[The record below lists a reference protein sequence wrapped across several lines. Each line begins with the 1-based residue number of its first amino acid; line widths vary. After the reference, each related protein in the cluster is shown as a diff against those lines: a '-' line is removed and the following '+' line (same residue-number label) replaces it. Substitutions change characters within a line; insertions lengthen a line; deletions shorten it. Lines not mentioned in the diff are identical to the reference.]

1 MKKIYCVCLLCGWLV
16 LSLNSQAQKT
26 RLGVVAGTNYSL
38 DNRVMDKMHLGAS
51 AGMFV
56 EVLFKNHIFLK
67 GEATYLIKQRANLS
81 QTENGKPNP
90 YTIGAWQFP
99 VNVGYRFHFG
109 QWQPYLQGGA
119 FVHSAQNSLGK
130 NRVGLSLE
138 GRHQE
143 YIRPTA
149 GVGLQWR
156 KIALELEWQIGQRV
170 RREDFFNWNSQN
182 VNFFGIVAGG
192 CYPYPYPYPNY
203 FNTPPSSVRN
213 DSFLLKFR
221 YYFN

>member
-1 MKKIYCVCLLCGWLV
+1 MKKIYYICLLCGWLV
-16 LSLNSQAQKT
+16 LSFNSQAQKT
-26 RLGVVAGTNYSL
+26 RFGVVTGTNYSL
-38 DNRVMDKMHLGAS
+38 DSRVMDNMHLGAS

-67 GEATYLIKQRANLS
+67 GEATYLIKQRANLA
-81 QTENGKPNP
+81 QTENGKPTP

-119 FVHSAQNSLGK
+119 FVHSAQNSLNK

-143 YIRPTA
+143 YIRPTTGA
-149 GVGLQWR
+149 GVQWR
-156 KIALELEWQIGQRV
+156 KIALELEWQVGKKISKDTFLSTGNR
-170 RREDFFNWNSQN
+170 NINSSS
-182 VNFFGIVAGG
+182 FLPGG
-192 CYPYPYPYPNY
+192 C
-203 FNTPPSSVRN
+203 FLLLDDDSVMSVRN
-213 DSFLLKFR
+213 DCLLMKFR